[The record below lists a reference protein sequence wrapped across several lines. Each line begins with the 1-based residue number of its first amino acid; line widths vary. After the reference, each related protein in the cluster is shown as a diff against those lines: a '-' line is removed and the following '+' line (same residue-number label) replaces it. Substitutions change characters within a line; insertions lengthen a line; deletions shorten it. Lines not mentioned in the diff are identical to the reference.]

1 MIRTNKK
8 PITDTVESKPVIDL
22 KNYNDDYSKNSNDS
36 IYDYLANY
44 FEDDINKINSYELKS
59 TGFENLDYCL
69 NGGLHAGLYVVG
81 GVSSLGKTTFIHQ
94 IADNV
99 ASQGSDVLFFSLEQ
113 SKMELVSKSLSRE
126 TYKLDTKNALTA
138 RNIMTGTKNKNAI
151 INYLNTAKHLKVIEG
166 NFNTTVKT
174 IREDVSNHISLNNDN
189 PLVIVD
195 YLQIIQSIDY
205 KMSDKQKIDTTVTEL
220 KRISRDF
227 NIPLIV
233 ISSLNRDS
241 YLCPISYES
250 FKESGGIEYTA
261 DIILGLQ
268 YMNIQDIAN
277 EKNKTKQRD
286 LLKNEALK
294 NPRQIELVCLKQ
306 RNGNQ
311 IFSCGYEF
319 HSMFNCFSELS

>member
-1 MIRTNKK
+1 MISTNKK

-22 KNYNDDYSKNSNDS
+22 KQPNDHYNRNTNDS
-36 IYDYLANY
+36 IYDYLYNY

-59 TGFENLDYCL
+59 TGFKNLDNYL
-69 NGGLHAGLYVVG
+69 NGGLHAGLYVIG

-99 ASQGSDVLFFSLEQ
+99 ANQRSNVLFFSLEQ

-126 TYKLDTKNALTA
+126 TFKLDTKNALTA

-166 NFNTTVKT
+166 NFNTTVNT
-174 IREDVSNHISLNNDN
+174 IREYINNHIAINNDN

-241 YLCPISYES
+241 YLCPISFES

-261 DIILGLQ
+261 DVVLGLQ
-268 YMNIQDIAN
+268 YSKISDIAG
-277 EKNKTKQRD
+277 EKNKTKQKE
-286 LLKNEALK
+286 LLKNEAL
-294 NPRQIELVCLKQ
+294 NIPRQIELVCLKQ
-306 RNGNQ
+306 RNGSQ

-319 HSMFNCFSELS
+319 YQMFNYFNELG

>member
-1 MIRTNKK
+1 M
-8 PITDTVESKPVIDL
+8 
-22 KNYNDDYSKNSNDS
+22 
-36 IYDYLANY
+36 
-44 FEDDINKINSYELKS
+44 NSYELKS
-59 TGFENLDYCL
+59 TGFQNLDFCL

-81 GVSSLGKTTFIHQ
+81 GVSSLGKTTFTHQ

-126 TYKLDTKNALTA
+126 TCKLNSKNALTA
-138 RNIMTGTKNKNAI
+138 RNIMTGEKNINAVR
-151 INYLNTAKHLKVIEG
+151 NYLETAKNLKVIEG
-166 NFNTTVKT
+166 NFNTTVRT
-174 IREDVSNHISLNNDN
+174 IREYINNHVNINNDN

-205 KMSDKQKIDTTVTEL
+205 RMSDKQKIDTNVTEL

-268 YMNIQDIAN
+268 YLNIQDIAN

-286 LLKNEALK
+286 LLKNESLK
-294 NPRQIELVCLKQ
+294 NPREIELVCLKQ
-306 RNGNQ
+306 RNGKQ
-311 IFSCGYEF
+311 TFSCGYDF
-319 HSMFNCFSELS
+319 YPMFNYFSELN